1 MTFSF
6 GQRFARLTT
15 DVVVRRPALWRV
27 FRRLMRNQFDR
38 IAPEWEGIRRPD
50 TLAPAE
56 AALDR
61 LPAAPRRVLDVGT
74 GTGAVA
80 RLLAKR
86 YPEAD
91 IRGADLSERMIDE
104 ARRLT
109 DLPRVTYVVADATR
123 LPFADGSFDLVTLNN
138 MIPFFDEIARLVAPD
153 GHVIFA
159 YSAGAETPIYV
170 PNERLRAQLEH
181 RGFSEFAEVLAGRGT
196 ALLATKR

>member
-1 MTFSF
+1 MSFSF

-15 DVVVRRPALWRV
+15 DVVVRRPSLWRV

-61 LPAAPRRVLDVGT
+61 LPSAPRRALDVGT

-80 RLLAKR
+80 RLLAAR
-86 YPEAD
+86 YPEAE

-109 DLPRVTYVVADATR
+109 DSPRVTYVVADATR
-123 LPFADGSFDLVTLNN
+123 LPFADGSFDLVTLSN
-138 MIPFFDEIARLVAPD
+138 MIPFFDEIARLVAPG
-153 GHVIFA
+153 GHVMFA

-170 PNERLRAQLEH
+170 PNDRLRAELSQ
-181 RGFSEFAEVLAGRGT
+181 RGFAEFAEVLAGRGT

>member
-1 MTFSF
+1 VTFSF

-15 DVVVRRPALWRV
+15 DVVVRRPALWRL
-27 FRRLMRNQFDR
+27 FRRGMRGEFDR
-38 IAPEWEGIRRPD
+38 CAPRWEGIRRPD

-61 LPAAPRRVLDVGT
+61 LPSPPSRVLDVGT

-80 RLLAKR
+80 RLLAER

-109 DLPRVTYVVADATR
+109 DSPRVTYVVADASR

-138 MIPFFDEIARLVAPD
+138 MIPFFDEIARLVATG
-153 GHVIFA
+153 GHVVLAF
-159 YSAGAETPIYV
+159 SAGPETPIYV
-170 PNERLRAQLEH
+170 PGERLRTELGR
-181 RGFSEFAEVLAGRGT
+181 RGFAEFAEVSAGRGT